1 MSRVWSILLF
11 LFTAIACGGYEYVPP
26 PMNFDE
32 SDLVGTWQATY
43 GLTST
48 DTITLKSDG
57 TYQQKFEA
65 PQINYVYES
74 PWYEWRVEYS
84 ASRKPKLHLEKMR
97 YYEFSL
103 DIGEAG
109 GRHSDGQPVL
119 FVDIDEDDEVIEMM
133 DKVILRINGDQNY
146 PRGIIL
152 QHMHIDLDTEPA
164 YFVLVDD

>member
-1 MSRVWSILLF
+1 MSRMWPILLF
-11 LFTAIACGGYEYVPP
+11 LSTTIACGGYKYVPP

-57 TYQQKFEA
+57 TYQQKFES
-65 PQINYVYES
+65 PQINYIYES
-74 PWYEWRVEYS
+74 PWYKWHVEYS
-84 ASRKPKLHLEKMR
+84 ASGKPKLYLEGMR
-97 YYEFSL
+97 YYEVSL
-103 DIGEAG
+103 EIGEAG
-109 GRHSDGQPVL
+109 GRYSDGTPVL
-119 FVDIDEDDEVIEMM
+119 FVDIDENYAVIEMT
-133 DKVILRINGDQNY
+133 DKVILRIKGDSNY

-152 QHMHIDLDTEPA
+152 QHMHIDLDTGPA